1 MERAL
6 TGAAATTSARGAA
19 TAAPRPRGPAP
30 RTALRA
36 APASLA
42 RRAAPAAPAFPA
54 SPRRRAAPPPARA
67 APAPDTA
74 AAPTAGW
81 WDAVAP
87 NMHRAATALELVEQL
102 EAGARE
108 GQLVIVDIYTSW
120 CASCKSLH
128 PKLVKIAAANP
139 EVRFVTINFEHA
151 KPLCKSLG
159 VKVLPYFIVYKGR
172 EGKVAEFTA
181 SISKIFRLHD
191 AIKDHACRGDSCR
204 VADDEPVPARAAY
217 EEAELAAAAPGAP
230 AE

>member
-6 TGAAATTSARGAA
+6 TGAAATTSAARGAA

-30 RTALRA
+30 RA
-36 APASLA
+36 A
-42 RRAAPAAPAFPA
+42 RRAAPAAPAFLA
-54 SPRRRAAPPPARA
+54 RCRRAAPPPARA
-67 APAPDTA
+67 APAPDA
-74 AAPTAGW
+74 ASTEPAAGW

-87 NMHRAATALELVEQL
+87 NMHRAATALELVEEL

-108 GQLVIVDIYTSW
+108 GQLVVVDIYTSW

-128 PKLVKIAAANP
+128 PKLVKIATANP

-159 VKVLPYFIVYKGR
+159 VKVLPYFLVYKGR

-191 AIKDHACRGDSCR
+191 AIKDHACRGDACR
-204 VADDEPVPARAAY
+204 VADGEPVPARAAY
-217 EEAELAAAAPGAP
+217 EEAERAAAAPAAP